1 MLKPDSLGQSLAWSA
16 KRQALVR
23 AVCLRPGLV
32 LSQNGD
38 SSVHTTGLIGEL
50 AETKQGNPVIFVTR
64 FQLT

>member
-16 KRQALVR
+16 KWQALVR

-38 SSVHTTGLIGEL
+38 SSVHATGLTGEP
-50 AETKQGNPVIFVTR
+50 AETKQGNPIIAATR